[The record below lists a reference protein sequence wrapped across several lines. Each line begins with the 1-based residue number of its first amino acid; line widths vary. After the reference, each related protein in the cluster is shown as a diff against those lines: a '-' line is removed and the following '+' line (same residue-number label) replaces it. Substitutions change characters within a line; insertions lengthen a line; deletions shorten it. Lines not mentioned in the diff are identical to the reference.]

1 MLKITNWPGRSGNNI
16 LQILYLLKYSIDN
29 GYSCSSINHPLFNFF
44 YNVDPCSN
52 KKIDKNFLRIINI
65 DPGKYYKFNK
75 IKSFQ
80 LKQIF
85 KKYVNTSFVY
95 QKEKKYDICFHIRG
109 GDIMKNINR
118 THSTYV
124 QPPFSFYQKII
135 EENKGKKICVVYED
149 THNPVVK
156 PLMEK
161 YNWVNFQ
168 SSSIQKDLE
177 TLACCETLIG
187 SMGTFWL
194 ISFFMSECVKKVL
207 YYENMPW
214 LDTSD
219 WGVESEKISFPNY
232 IKVGEWKNSP
242 EQRKLMLE
250 YKY

>member
-1 MLKITNWPGRSGNNI
+1 MILINKWYGRYGNNI
-16 LQILYLLKYSIDN
+16 LQILNCLSLSEKENLKLLCVS
-29 GYSCSSINHPLFNFF
+29 HPLFS
-44 YNVDPCSN
+44 VSKEGN
-52 KKIDKNFLRIINI
+52 KKNITYSKNFKECFLGISDKYIYEKNI
-65 DPGKYYKFNK
+65 TANVMKY
-75 IKSFQ
+75 
-80 LKQIF
+80 LF
-85 KKYVNTSFVY
+85 KKYVNMNFVY
-95 QKEKKYDICFHIRG
+95 QKEKKHDICFHIRS

-135 EENKGKKICVVYED
+135 EENKDKKICVIYED

-156 PLMEK
+156 PLMER
-161 YNWVNFQ
+161 YDWVNFQ

-194 ISFFMSECVKKVL
+194 ISFFMSECVKKIV